1 MRSFD
6 SEQYIKKARR
16 AWFFGLLGICMVYL
30 LTSSNATSLGAML
43 QFPFRMIFAV
53 IFSHLAAKY
62 IAPFQLSIHQT
73 MIEKAA
79 HAKESLQQE
88 QAQEALQ
95 KEIDSLNKESRNQ
108 QDASKTS
115 QSKRELVMR
124 LGSVDQFIRV
134 LEAETEVGK
143 RTVALQAAHS
153 EMMTL
158 AAKLSSGE
166 LSREAVDAPEVREL
180 ASETS
185 KDLAR
190 LGLSEDRLSRDL
202 TRMFKLNS
210 K

>member
-124 LGSVDQFIRV
+124 LGSVDQFI
-134 LEAETEVGK
+134 LKKA
-143 RTVALQAAHS
+143 
-153 EMMTL
+153 
-158 AAKLSSGE
+158 
-166 LSREAVDAPEVREL
+166 
-180 ASETS
+180 
-185 KDLAR
+185 
-190 LGLSEDRLSRDL
+190 
-202 TRMFKLNS
+202 
-210 K
+210 